1 MKTFSELVDIMEV
14 LRSKEGCP
22 WDRVQTLTTLRGY
35 LIEEAYEVL
44 EMIDSGNFQGLKEEL
59 GDLLFE
65 IIFIAKI
72 ASDRGEFSIHD
83 VLVEI
88 KEKMIRRHPHVFG
101 DGKADTPDQVSTNW
115 RRIKLTQENKR
126 YKSLL
131 DGLPETLP
139 ALFMA
144 HQLSKRAARANFDW
158 DSIEKIID
166 KLQEEVEEFREAWER
181 NNMEEMEDEVGD
193 ILFAGANI
201 ARFMG
206 INPEIALIKANRRFK
221 ERFRYMEEVLERQ
234 GLEMETREIDELEA
248 LWEES
253 KKR

>member
-1 MKTFSELVDIMEV
+1 MKIFSELVDIMEL

-44 EMIDSGNFQGLKEEL
+44 EMIDSNNFAGLKEEL

-65 IIFIAKI
+65 IIFITKI
-72 ASDRGEFSIHD
+72 ASDMGEFSIHD
-83 VLVEI
+83 VLEGI

-101 DGKADTPDQVSTNW
+101 EGKADTPAEVSANW

-126 YKSLL
+126 YNSLL
-131 DGLPETLP
+131 DGLPKTLP

-144 HQLSKRAARANFDW
+144 HQLSKRASRANFDW
-158 DSIEKIID
+158 DSVEKIID
-166 KLQEEVEEFREAWER
+166 KLWEEVEEFREAYER
-181 NNMEEMEDEVGD
+181 NNMEEMEEEVGD

-201 ARFMG
+201 ARYMG
-206 INPEIALIKANRRFK
+206 INPEIALVKANRKFRK
-221 ERFRYMEEVLERQ
+221 RFRYMEEVLERE
-234 GLEMETREIDELEA
+234 GLEMETRGIDELET

-253 KKR
+253 KNS